1 MTKTKTI
8 TTATTKDG
16 TRVTTNPEAEFE
28 VSRGLSSYRL
38 LIVAP
43 AWRSQLAKGTYGTAG
58 QLVDMM
64 KALEARIVYCHGE
77 YRSD

>member
-38 LIVAP
+38 LIMFSCSCRTRVAI
-43 AWRSQLAKGTYGTAG
+43 ATGERDLRHDGLAGGHDEG
-58 QLVDMM
+58 P
-64 KALEARIVYCHGE
+64 
-77 YRSD
+77 